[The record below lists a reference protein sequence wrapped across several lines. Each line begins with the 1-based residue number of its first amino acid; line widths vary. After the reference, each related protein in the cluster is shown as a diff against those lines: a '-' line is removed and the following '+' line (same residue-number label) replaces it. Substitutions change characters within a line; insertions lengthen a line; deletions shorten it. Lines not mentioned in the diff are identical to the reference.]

1 MSVPDVLNHTSMKGP
16 AMSRLHK
23 FVPALI
29 TLFIFTAASV
39 LAEEEKGWVS
49 LFDGKSLDGWKVG
62 ENAKSFSVQDGQIVA
77 NGACAHLFY
86 DGKVADHNFKNF
98 ELKVELMTTPGSNS
112 GIYFHTKY
120 QESGWPAIGYEVQ
133 VNQTH
138 GDPKKSSG
146 LYNVKDVMEA
156 PAKDNEWYTQ
166 EIIVKGKHIITK
178 VNGKTTVDYTEP
190 ADVKGDRKLSSGTF
204 AIQAHDPKSKVFIKS
219 VKVKVLED

>member
-1 MSVPDVLNHTSMKGP
+1 MT
-16 AMSRLHK
+16 RLYK

-29 TLFIFTAASV
+29 TIFIFTAASA
-39 LAEEEKGWVS
+39 LAEDEKGWVS
-49 LFDGKSLDGWKVG
+49 LFDGKSLDGWKVS
-62 ENAKSFSVQDGQIVA
+62 ENPKSFSVQDGQIVV
-77 NGACAHLFY
+77 NGERAHLFY

-112 GIYFHTKY
+112 GIYIHTKF
-120 QESGWPAIGYEVQ
+120 QESGWPEIGYEIQ

-146 LYNVKDVMEA
+146 LYGVKDVMEA

-166 EIIVKGKHIITK
+166 EIIVKGKQIITK
-178 VNGKTTVDYTEP
+178 VNGKTLVDFTEP
-190 ADVKGDRKLSSGTF
+190 NDVKGGRKLSSGTI

-219 VKVKVLED
+219 IKVKVLED